1 MNIVLVDDDVEFS
14 NKLEMDVKSYFKQ
27 LDEEIN
33 FIVLNDSFGR
43 IRNIDQIDL
52 IFLDVDLNFEMSGID
67 VGDYLKHKFPKI
79 IIVFVSM
86 HEEFVFPA
94 LSIGFFQ
101 FIRKTKYDFDIIKV
115 LKQIETFLKENLKK
129 ICIKM
134 GGRNYTVRLSDIKYI
149 MSIGHDLY
157 INTYKKEYLVHSS
170 LKKFMNQ
177 IAFDELVQVERSL
190 VANLNFIK
198 RMNKTSII
206 TLNDEEYAVGR
217 KYQDELVRKYEE
229 FLLK

>member
-190 VANLNFIK
+190 VVNLNFIK

>member
-1 MNIVLVDDDVEFS
+1 MYIVLVDDDVEFS
-14 NKLEMDVKSYFKQ
+14 HKLERDVKSHFR
-27 LDEEIN
+27 LIDEKIN
-33 FIVLNDSFGR
+33 FIVINDTFEK
-43 IRNIDQIDL
+43 IKDIEQIDL
-52 IFLDVDLNFEMSGID
+52 IFLDIDLNFEMNGINI
-67 VGDYLKHKFPKI
+67 GLYLKYKFPKI

-101 FIRKTKYDFDIIKV
+101 FIRKKQYDIDIIKV
-115 LKQIETFLKENLKK
+115 LNQIEFFLRENLKK

-134 GGRNYTVRLSDIKYI
+134 EGRDYVIRLSDIRYI

-157 INTYKKEYLVHSS
+157 INTYKKEYLIHSS
-170 LKKFMNQ
+170 LKKFMDR
-177 IAFDELVQVERSL
+177 ISFVELVQIERSL
-190 VANLNFIK
+190 VVNLNFIK
-198 RMNKTSII
+198 RMNKTNIL
-206 TLNDEEYAVGR
+206 TLNDEEYSVGR

>member
-1 MNIVLVDDDVEFS
+1 MNIVLVDDDITFS
-14 NKLEMDVKSYFKQ
+14 NKLEADIKLYFKC
-27 LDEEIN
+27 LDEKIN
-33 FIVLNDSFGR
+33 FIVLNDSFET
-43 IRNIDQIDL
+43 IRDIDQIDL
-52 IFLDVDLNFEMSGID
+52 IFLDVDLNFEINGID
-67 VGDYLKHKFPKI
+67 IGAYLKSKFPKI

-101 FIRKTKYDFDIIKV
+101 FIRKTQYDFDIRKV
-115 LKQIETFLKENLKK
+115 LKQVEVFLKKNLKK

-134 GGRNYTVRLSDIKYI
+134 DGRSYVIRLSDIKYI
-149 MSIGHDLY
+149 MSIGRDLF
-157 INTYKKEYLVHSS
+157 ISTYGKDYLIYSS

-177 IAFDELVQVERSL
+177 ISFDELVQIERCL
-190 VANLNFIK
+190 VVNLNFIK

-206 TLNDEEYAVGR
+206 TLTDEEYSVGR
-217 KYQDELVRKYEE
+217 KYQNELVKKYEE